1 MEIFITNIL
10 KQSKALVYVYIASTV
25 CFSYL
30 DRKIVRRRMSKPPP
44 KKIPQLTL
52 NAFITA
58 NSNNNRSRESDVPDQ
73 NVTSS
78 VQSLLDFEIVRPA
91 ENEQG
96 ERSGSLPFTQSGRRF
111 QPN

>member
-10 KQSKALVYVYIASTV
+10 KQLKALVYVYIASAV

-30 DRKIVRRRMSKPPP
+30 DREIVRRRMSEPPP
-44 KKIPQLTL
+44 KKTRQLTL
-52 NAFITA
+52 NALITT

-78 VQSLLDFEIVRPA
+78 TQSSLDFKIVRPA

-96 ERSGSLPFTQSGRRF
+96 ERSSSLPFTQAGRRF